1 MHSKIVVDSIPKVAE
16 LGLKYCNYIFRGQ
29 PKRFGVPVPKIYRK
43 RYCSLCEINLLKYF
57 QRYAP
62 AFSASLPAE
71 DDYLHWLFLMQHYG
85 FPTRLLDWSES
96 ILKATFFA
104 VSDEDFMDE
113 DAEIWIVNPTGLNS
127 LGRWTWPHIHGDSKW
142 LDFYLAEPYLLNEAD
157 QKRLKDSMYM
167 DEAKLLWP
175 IAIRPPMQRSRLVAQ
190 DSVFTLHPQYR
201 ESLPKEIYPEP
212 AHIDVI
218 MIPKEHKRD
227 IFVQLGLMG
236 ITYKTLFPELDSI
249 AKDLYSSILLNS
261 PLYNE
266 LCSKNQESKPL
277 ID

>member
-1 MHSKIVVDSIPKVAE
+1 MPNKLVVDSIPKLAE

-43 RYCSLCEINLLKYF
+43 RYRSLCEINLLKYF

-104 VSDEDFMDE
+104 VSDENFMGE
-113 DAEIWIVNPTGLNS
+113 DAEIWIVNPIGLNS
-127 LGRWTWPHIHGDSKW
+127 IGPATWPDIHGDSKW
-142 LDFYLAEPYLLNEAD
+142 LDFYLAEPYLLNMAD
-157 QKRLKDSMYM
+157 QRRLADSMWR
-167 DEAKLLWP
+167 DGAKLLWP
-175 IAIRPPMQRSRLVAQ
+175 MAIRPPMQWSRLVAQ

-201 ESLPKEIYPEP
+201 ESLPEVIYPEP
-212 AHIDVI
+212 ARLDVI

-249 AKDLYSSILLNS
+249 SKDLHSSMLLNGS
-261 PLYNE
+261 LYKE
-266 LCSKNQESKPL
+266 LCSKNQESMQ
-277 ID
+277 

>member
-1 MHSKIVVDSIPKVAE
+1 MPNKLVVDSIPKLAE

-43 RYCSLCEINLLKYF
+43 RYRSLCEINLLKYF

-62 AFSASLPAE
+62 AFCASLPDE

-104 VSDEDFMDE
+104 VSDENFMGE
-113 DAEIWIVNPTGLNS
+113 DAEIWIVNPIGLNS
-127 LGRWTWPHIHGDSKW
+127 ISPATWPDIHGDSKW
-142 LDFYLAEPYLLNEAD
+142 LDFYLAEPYLLNMAD
-157 QKRLKDSMYM
+157 RNRLADSMWR
-167 DEAKLLWP
+167 DGSKLLWP
-175 IAIRPPMQRSRLVAQ
+175 MAIRPPMQWSRLVAQ

-201 ESLPKEIYPEP
+201 ESLPDVIYPEP
-212 AHIDVI
+212 ARLDVI
-218 MIPKEHKRD
+218 MIPNEHKRD

-249 AKDLYSSILLNS
+249 SKDLHSSMLLNGS
-261 PLYNE
+261 LYKE
-266 LCSKNQESKPL
+266 LCSKNQESMQ
-277 ID
+277 

>member
-1 MHSKIVVDSIPKVAE
+1 MHSEIVVDSIPMVAK
-16 LGLKYCNYIFRGQ
+16 LGLEYCNHIFRGQ
-29 PKRFGVPVPKIYRK
+29 PKRFGVPVPMIYRK
-43 RYCSLCEINLLKYF
+43 RCRSLCEINLLKYF

-62 AFSASLPAE
+62 AFSTSLPDE

-104 VSDEDFMDE
+104 VSDENFMDE

-127 LGRWTWPHIHGDSKW
+127 SGRLAWPNLHGDSKM
-142 LDFYLAEPYLLNEAD
+142 LDCYLAEPYLLNKAD
-157 QKRLKDSMYM
+157 QKRLEDSEHM
-167 DEAKLLWP
+167 DGAKLLWP

-201 ESLPKEIYPEP
+201 ENLPKNIYHED
-212 AHIDVI
+212 ACLDII
-218 MIPKEHKRD
+218 TIPKEHKRD
-227 IFVQLGLMG
+227 IFAQLGLMG

-249 AKDLYSSILLNS
+249 AKDLYSSMLLNG

-266 LCSKNQESKPL
+266 LCTNNQGREPFT
-277 ID
+277 D